1 MNGAGTASSPR
12 LVSST
17 VFYGD
22 EPSPRLLAHFLERTL
37 GALDGVGK
45 GRRCPGAAGG
55 TSDVRRSGRTEKL
68 EERLLVWCLRNNYTF
83 AAMDFGR
90 RPGASD
96 EHIPQWICKERATT
110 PPPKRHAALRVALKL
125 AWGFVAQSVEY
136 RCGYTPSFAPRPRP
150 I

>member
-12 LVSST
+12 LVSSA

-68 EERLLVWCLRNNYTF
+68 QERLLLIPADFKRRRLPNIRNS
-83 AAMDFGR
+83 A
-90 RPGASD
+90 RPAL
-96 EHIPQWICKERATT
+96 ITT
-110 PPPKRHAALRVALKL
+110 NPTAHKTKR
-125 AWGFVAQSVEY
+125 SE
-136 RCGYTPSFAPRPRP
+136 C
-150 I
+150 